1 LVSGGQAGRRILAS
15 SARQAR
21 DQSDI
26 RSTGREEPVGAGLRV
41 GACSIDG
48 FNDHSIVMRFGW
60 SLEDVGPSIDK
71 ETDIGGIGRLSSAPY
86 AVDLIDCRAERS
98 IRRKAVLQLAA
109 YRPRVLVLSQP

>member
-1 LVSGGQAGRRILAS
+1 VAARLGVEFSHPPLARRAIRVIFARPGAKS
-15 SARQAR
+15 PSAL
-21 DQSDI
+21 
-26 RSTGREEPVGAGLRV
+26 GLRV

-48 FNDHSIVMRFGW
+48 FNDPSIVMRFGW

-71 ETDIGGIGRLSSAPY
+71 ETDIGGMGRLSSAPH

-109 YRPRVLVLSQP
+109 CRPRVLVLSQP